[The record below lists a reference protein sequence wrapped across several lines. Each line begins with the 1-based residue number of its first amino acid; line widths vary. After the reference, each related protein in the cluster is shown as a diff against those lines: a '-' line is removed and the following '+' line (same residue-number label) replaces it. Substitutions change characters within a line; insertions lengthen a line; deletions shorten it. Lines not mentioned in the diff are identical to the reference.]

1 MCGLQFDGEPLETG
15 VEHLFRDNV
24 LYAAGDDVEQPLADV
39 VLPDDEGDF
48 ADGDAGRAARDN
60 GLAGYIGQGC
70 GHGGSG
76 RGATGHRRS
85 GGGACGI
92 SLADDRA
99 EVPALFL
106 GEEGGVQFRND
117 GVAAVGVHYPHER
130 VNAAGLVLGVGTSV
144 TVAEVED
151 LAAEAVALFQYPQP
165 VGCQAVGRNL
175 AQCVQFVGRGDIG
188 REFLIVQWYF
198 QQAFLL
204 QRGGEDSHVY
214 LRRQQFL
221 DNEAC
226 AHL

>member
-1 MCGLQFDGEPLETG
+1 MVEGRRLCGLKFDCEPLETG

-24 LYAAGDDVEQPLADV
+24 LD
-39 VLPDDEGDF
+39 DF

-76 RGATGHRRS
+76 RGAAGHRRS

-92 SLADDRA
+92 GLADDRA

-117 GVAAVGVHYPHER
+117 GIAAVGVHDSHER
-130 VNAAGLVLGVGTSV
+130 VDAAGLVLGVCAPV

-165 VGCQAVGRNL
+165 VGC
-175 AQCVQFVGRGDIG
+175 
-188 REFLIVQWYF
+188 
-198 QQAFLL
+198 
-204 QRGGEDSHVY
+204 
-214 LRRQQFL
+214 
-221 DNEAC
+221 
-226 AHL
+226 